1 MIVIKITF
9 LSCASNTYYQD
20 NSYRDSKLFQ
30 EPQIEYHFDKMPNN
44 INVIFFTSK
53 LTKPEDSIIQGFLN
67 NYYSNLKLY
76 NPEILFLRITEDQIK
91 NQVCKKETSRISYP
105 VIIDLNKDNS
115 ELKKKCLREIIRDKG
130 LLVSI
135 YKDNEIS
142 QNWIHQISFDKQKE
156 EYDFLNY
163 ARSQQSNDIL
173 LIKNQDV
180 KEDSYIEDSWKS
192 LKGNIKRISILEE
205 SKTYENLISESL
217 SIDRSIDRKK
227 ILSYKTSLNLG
238 FSPRR
243 RSDVDS
249 IIINTNIDQAKSIN
263 PAIAYNFSEDLNIYY
278 INTQEYNYQF
288 NLNNR
293 DLNGVTL
300 FEYPINIINEDI
312 INRNDIEKVMYATGF
327 DIFEIYLLIN
337 NKSTKRRFS
346 YLGLSGQFKINSTL
360 SIERKRP
367 LLKINQ
373 DRFKV
378 ITP

>member
-1 MIVIKITF
+1 MQ
-9 LSCASNTYYQD
+9 LSC
-20 NSYRDSKLFQ
+20 
-30 EPQIEYHFDKMPNN
+30 
-44 INVIFFTSK
+44 
-53 LTKPEDSIIQGFLN
+53 G
-67 NYYSNLKLY
+67 SNLKLY

-156 EYDFLNY
+156 EYDFLTY

-300 FEYPINIINEDI
+300 FEYPINIINEEI
-312 INRNDIEKVMYATGF
+312 ISRNDIEKVMYATGF
-327 DIFEIYLLIN
+327 DIFAI
-337 NKSTKRRFS
+337 S
-346 YLGLSGQFKINSTL
+346 
-360 SIERKRP
+360 SI
-367 LLKINQ
+367 I
-373 DRFKV
+373 
-378 ITP
+378 